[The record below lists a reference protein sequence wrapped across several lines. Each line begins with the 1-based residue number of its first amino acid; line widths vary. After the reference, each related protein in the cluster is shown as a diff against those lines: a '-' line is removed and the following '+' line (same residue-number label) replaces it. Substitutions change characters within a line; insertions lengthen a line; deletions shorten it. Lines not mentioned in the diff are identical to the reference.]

1 MDICRKQLCLKKY
14 QSFEAHKGQQLLYY
28 FHTELFEAC
37 IVYKQLPLNFV
48 VDLSETV
55 RFWRI

>member
-1 MDICRKQLCLKKY
+1 MPKTVM
-14 QSFEAHKGQQLLYY
+14 FENISEFRGPLEPTTVVVF

-37 IVYKQLPLNFV
+37 IVYKQLPLSFV
-48 VDLSETV
+48 VDLSETF

>member
-1 MDICRKQLCLKKY
+1 MPKTVMFEKISEFRGPLGPKLLC
-14 QSFEAHKGQQLLYY
+14 Y

-55 RFWRI
+55 